1 MHHAD
6 ADSVVGAFIA
16 DFRRLGIPLFDYDGN
31 VIWEP
36 A

>member
-1 MHHAD
+1 VRD
-6 ADSVVGAFIA
+6 LIA

-31 VIWEP
+31 VYWEP